1 MVEYLQIGKIVNT
14 HGVRGEVK
22 LIPLTDDPHRFDE
35 LEWVYIEKDGGMNKH
50 TIQQVKYTK
59 GFVMIKFSGMDSPD
73 DANLYRDCF
82 VLVDRKNA
90 VKLAENAFFICDLIG
105 CGVFDENGT
114 LLGELTDVLQTGSND
129 VYIVRNA
136 SGKEILL
143 PALKSVVRSISPEHK
158 RIDVV
163 IPKGLLDDEV

>member
-22 LIPLTDDPHRFDE
+22 LIPLTDDPHRFNE

-59 GFVMIKFSGMDSPD
+59 GFVMIKFSGVDSPD
-73 DANLYRDCF
+73 DANQYRDCF

-90 VKLAENAFFICDLIG
+90 VKLPADSFFICDLLS
-105 CGVFDENGT
+105 CSVFDEKGA
-114 LLGELTDVLQTGSND
+114 LLGELADVLQTGSND
-129 VYIVRNA
+129 VYIVRNS

-143 PALKSVVRSISPEHK
+143 PALKSVVRSISPEQK

>member
-1 MVEYLQIGKIVNT
+1 MIEYLQIGKIVNT
-14 HGVRGEVK
+14 HGIKGELK
-22 LIPLTDDPHRFDE
+22 LIPLTDDPNRFDA
-35 LEWVYIEKDGGMNKH
+35 LKWVYIEKDGRMDKH

-59 GFVMIKFSGMDSPD
+59 GSVIIKLSGIDSPD
-73 DANLYRDCF
+73 EANQYRDCF
-82 VLVDRKNA
+82 LLVDRENA
-90 VKLAENAFFICDLIG
+90 VKLPEDSFFICDIMG
-105 CGVFDENGT
+105 CSVFDEKGA
-114 LLGELTDVLQTGSND
+114 LLGELADVLQTGSND

-143 PALKSVVRSISPEHK
+143 PALKSVVRSISPEHR